1 MAVDKDRAAGTVAA
15 MSEAFSLS
23 GPSRPPASGGAPR
36 KLVVLLHGVGA
47 NGDDLIGLAPYWA
60 QALPEAEILAPN
72 APFPCDMAPFGYQWF
87 SLRDWSPERLL
98 AGIRIAA
105 PILDAF
111 IDDALGKRG
120 LTDADL
126 ALVGFS
132 QGTMM
137 SLHVAPRRAAP
148 CAAIL
153 GYSGMLLG
161 SDLLATEA
169 VSKPDTL
176 LIHGEVDDV
185 VPVAALPDAE
195 NALKSQ
201 GFDVSGI
208 ARPGLGHGIDPE
220 GIALGAGFLKEK
232 LGNPLQ

>member
-1 MAVDKDRAAGTVAA
+1 
-15 MSEAFSLS
+15 
-23 GPSRPPASGGAPR
+23 
-36 KLVVLLHGVGA
+36 
-47 NGDDLIGLAPYWA
+47 
-60 QALPEAEILAPN
+60 
-72 APFPCDMAPFGYQWF
+72 
-87 SLRDWSPERLL
+87 
-98 AGIRIAA
+98 
-105 PILDAF
+105 
-111 IDDALGKRG
+111 
-120 LTDADL
+120 
-126 ALVGFS
+126 
-132 QGTMM
+132 MM

-161 SDLLATEA
+161 SDLLATET

-185 VPVAALPDAE
+185 VPVAALPAAE

-220 GIALGAGFLKEK
+220 GISLGAGFLKEK

>member
-1 MAVDKDRAAGTVAA
+1 
-15 MSEAFSLS
+15 MSEILELS
-23 GPSRPPASGGAPR
+23 GPELQPATGGDPET
-36 KLVVLLHGVGA
+36 LVILLHGYGA
-47 NGDDLIGLAPYWA
+47 DGNDLIGLAPHLA
-60 QALPEAEILAPN
+60 RVLPKAHFISPDAPY
-72 APFPCDMAPFGYQWF
+72 PCEMGFGYQWF
-87 SLRDWSPERLL
+87 SIQNQDPVLRLGE
-98 AGIRIAA
+98 IRAA
-105 PILDAF
+105 AQILDAF
-111 IDDALGKRG
+111 IDSQLGRHG
-120 LTDADL
+120 LSDDRL

-137 SLHVAPRRAAP
+137 SLHVAPRRAVP

-176 LIHGEVDDV
+176 LIHGEFDDV
-185 VPVAALPDAE
+185 VPVAALPAAK
-195 NALKSQ
+195 NALKSR
-201 GFDVSGI
+201 GFDVSAV

>member
-1 MAVDKDRAAGTVAA
+1 MAA
-15 MSEAFSLS
+15 MFEALSLS
-23 GPSRPPASGGAPR
+23 GPSRPPADGSEPR
-36 KLVVLLHGVGA
+36 KLVMLLHGLGA
-47 NGDDLIGLAPYWA
+47 NGDDLIALAPYWA
-60 QALPEAEILAPN
+60 QALPEAEFLAPN

-87 SLRDWSPERLL
+87 SLQDWSPESLL
-98 AGIRIAA
+98 GGVRMAA

-111 IDDALGKRG
+111 IDQALAERG

-153 GYSGMLLG
+153 GYSGALLG
-161 SDLLATEA
+161 SELLATEA
-169 VSKPDTL
+169 VSRPDTL
-176 LIHGEVDDV
+176 LIHGQLDDV
-185 VPVAALPDAE
+185 VPAAALPAAE
-195 NALKSQ
+195 SALKSQ
-201 GFDVSGI
+201 GFPVTGI
-208 ARPGLGHGIDPE
+208 VRPGLGHGIDPE

-232 LGNPLQ
+232 LGNALQ